1 MTAAELIGKT
11 LLAGVTLLAADGTE
25 RGRFEVYGT
34 VINADDEDIAIERA
48 DGSVYALPPDL
59 EAVERAGKGVYTL
72 RSTGEQVTDPDFN
85 AAWTVTERE

>member
-25 RGRFEVYGT
+25 RGRFEVFGT

-59 EAVERAGKGVYTL
+59 DGIERARRGVYTL
-72 RSTGEQVTDPDFN
+72 RSTGEQVTAPDFITT
-85 AAWTVTERE
+85 WTVTERE

>member
-25 RGRFEVYGT
+25 RGSFEVYGT

-59 EAVERAGKGVYTL
+59 EAVEPARGGVYTL
-72 RSTGEQVTDPDFN
+72 RSTGEQVTDPDFI
-85 AAWTVTERE
+85 ATWTVTERE

>member
-25 RGRFEVYGT
+25 RGRFEVFGT

-59 EAVERAGKGVYTL
+59 DGIERARRGVYTL
-72 RSTGEQVTDPDFN
+72 RGTGEQVTDPDFITT
-85 AAWTVTERE
+85 WTVTERE